1 MRRSAVLVVCAA
13 AVLSG
18 CGTHAHVSAPRTTT
32 ASSPPSAHVGKPT
45 VQRTKLV
52 SVLRLPVVRSRILP
66 GYLLVA
72 DRNNDRVIL
81 LSPDRRIVWQ
91 RTGFR
96 QPDDAFFTPGYRGV
110 ITNEEF
116 DETLTQISLRTKRV
130 VWRYGHA
137 GVAGRAAGYLDAP
150 DDAYRLPNGVTT
162 VADIQNCRI
171 VELRPDRTVL
181 RVLGGSCVHDPPRG
195 FASPNGDTPLPDGGM
210 LVTEIGG
217 WIDRLDRSG
226 NLVWSVRTPF
236 SYPSDAQLLPNGR
249 ILVCAF
255 DTPGRVVEMT
265 KSGRVTWSFGS
276 SSGRDRLDRPS
287 LAIALPNGFVAIN
300 DDWRHRVLI
309 VDPRTSQIV
318 WQYGHT
324 DVASRAPG
332 YLDKPDG
339 MDFLPASGAHAT
351 SVAQSSVASRPSPAP
366 TSAPVL
372 AVKRIGSLP
381 EAISRL
387 SAVALPGGRIVALGG
402 LVAGSSSAEILAGA
416 PAGLHRLGSL
426 PAPTHDAAAVVVG
439 PRAVELVG
447 GGESVSQPSV
457 VRVDAVTGAAR
468 RLHPLDEPLSDLGA
482 AVIRGHTYLVGGFT
496 GTRYATAV
504 LRVGPRDRTT
514 VVARLPA
521 GTRYAGVAALGD
533 AIYVAGGVT
542 TAGPSAAVYRVDV
555 AARRVSRIAT
565 LPRPVAHAP
574 LVASAGALWLVGG
587 DASRSVWRIDPRSGR
602 VSLAARLPGPLANA
616 AAVALPDRTIVVL
629 GGDGSDA
636 VLALTPRV
644 RARAG

>member
-1 MRRSAVLVVCAA
+1 
-13 AVLSG
+13 
-18 CGTHAHVSAPRTTT
+18 
-32 ASSPPSAHVGKPT
+32 
-45 VQRTKLV
+45 
-52 SVLRLPVVRSRILP
+52 VLRLPVVRSRILP

-137 GVAGRAAGYLDAP
+137 GIAGRAPGYLDAP
-150 DDAYRLPNGVTT
+150 DDAYRLRDGVTT
-162 VADIQNCRI
+162 VADIRNCRI
-171 VELRPDRTVL
+171 VELRRDRTVL

-217 WIDRLDRSG
+217 WVDRLDRRG
-226 NLVWSVRTPF
+226 KLVWSVRTPF
-236 SYPSDAQLLPNGR
+236 TYPSDAQLLPNGR

-255 DTPGRVVEMT
+255 DSPGRVIEMT
-265 KSGRVTWSFGS
+265 RSGRVTWSFGS
-276 SSGRDRLDRPS
+276 STGRDRLDRPS

-300 DDWRHRVLI
+300 DDWRHRVLV
-309 VDPRTSQIV
+309 VDPRTSRIV

-339 MDFLPASGAHAT
+339 MDFLPASVRSP
-351 SVAQSSVASRPSPAP
+351 SVAPSSARVRPPSPRP
-366 TSAPVL
+366 TTASIL
-372 AVKRIGSLP
+372 SVKRIGSLP
-381 EAISRL
+381 QAISRL
-387 SAVALPGGRIVALGG
+387 SAVVLPSGRIVVLGG
-402 LVAGSSSAEILAGA
+402 IVAGRSSAAILAGS
-416 PAGLHRLGSL
+416 PTGLRRIGSL
-426 PAPTHDAAAVVVG
+426 PTPTHDAAAVVAG
-439 PRAVELVG
+439 SEAVELVG
-447 GGESVSQPSV
+447 GGESVSQPSAL
-457 VRVDAVTGAAR
+457 RVDAATGAAR

-482 AVIRGHTYLVGGFT
+482 AVVRGHTYLVGGFT
-496 GTRYATAV
+496 GTRYASAV
-504 LRVGPRDRTT
+504 LRLGPRDRTT

-533 AIYVAGGVT
+533 AIYAAGGVT
-542 TAGPSAAVYRVDV
+542 TAGASAAVYRIDV

-565 LPRPVAHAP
+565 LPRPLAHAP
-574 LVASAGALWLVGG
+574 LVASGGALWLVGG
-587 DASRSVWRIDPRSGR
+587 DGSSSVWRIDPRSGR
-602 VSLAARLPGPLANA
+602 VSLAARLPVPLANA
-616 AAVALPDRTIVVL
+616 AAVALPDGRIVVF

-636 VLALTPRV
+636 VLALTPRS
-644 RARAG
+644 RARSG